1 MALRRAFGWNL
12 TPVILIY
19 FMVLAPIRFLSEFL
33 KRKWWTCKISWKK
46 IIRLNVGH
54 GESDIH
60 FLENV
65 PFFENINKS
74 YICIECIRGFPGGSD
89 GKESACNVGD
99 SGLIPGLGKSPGEG
113 NRNPLQCSCLENP
126 MDSGAWQAT
135 VHGVA
140 RSQHDWTTN
149 IFTLFTWVYEV
160 LSYLWSRYIL
170 MIPYEISVLVTSP
183 YMEQSS
189 FNLFLLDSHL
199 RC

>member
-1 MALRRAFGWNL
+1 MTYMWIPKESIEVIYKLE
-12 TPVILIY
+12 TPQHRSIYKNHLCFYIL
-19 FMVLAPIRFLSEFL
+19 A
-33 KRKWWTCKISWKK
+33 ISWKK

-99 SGLIPGLGKSPGEG
+99 SGLTPGLGKSPGEG

-140 RSQHDWTTN
+140 RSQHD
-149 IFTLFTWVYEV
+149 
-160 LSYLWSRYIL
+160 
-170 MIPYEISVLVTSP
+170 
-183 YMEQSS
+183 
-189 FNLFLLDSHL
+189 
-199 RC
+199 